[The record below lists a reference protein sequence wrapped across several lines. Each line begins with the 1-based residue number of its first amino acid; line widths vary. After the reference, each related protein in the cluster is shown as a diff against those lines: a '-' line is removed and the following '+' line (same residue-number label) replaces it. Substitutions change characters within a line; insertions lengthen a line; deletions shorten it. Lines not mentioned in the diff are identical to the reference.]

1 MYIGSKDK
9 KYFMSFLPI
18 NYDILIQSIHLSNCT
33 CSIFSPLRLW
43 DGDEETQ
50 EVILIF
56 YKVWS
61 LYHPRWTLWP
71 WIIMETMRI
80 LLRIFSQSDQ
90 TKTRQANVNWS
101 NVLKV
106 REKKLFLYFITV
118 TILLFVAWLMN
129 SFPRN
134 TLVELFRIERLID
147 LIRP

>member
-106 REKKLFLYFITV
+106 REKKLFLYFTV
-118 TILLFVAWLMN
+118 TLL
-129 SFPRN
+129 SFCLLHDWWIVFLEIHLLN
-134 TLVELFRIERLID
+134 FSESKGW
-147 LIRP
+147 